1 MEGDGT
7 RRRSGG
13 EGEGDAQRQGSEDR
27 FEGRRERRWEGLR
40 GWVVMGVNENGR
52 CGAPLRG
59 MRGAEHHSEEAKM
72 HYLTLHFYIRAL
84 FECLFL
90 H

>member
-1 MEGDGT
+1 MRRVEGAGNK
-7 RRRSGG
+7 G
-13 EGEGDAQRQGSEDR
+13 
-27 FEGRRERRWEGLR
+27 
-40 GWVVMGVNENGR
+40 NGR

-72 HYLTLHFYIRAL
+72 HYLTVHFYIREL